1 MYQNRGVFNKMVSKG
16 TKILIGSV
24 ATGGI
29 VLSVTLALFYYL
41 HNENIKEIEKSSE
54 SISSSLVASKES
66 SSSSSSSSEVVEK
79 YLQQARDSVGGR
91 ERVTDEAKLERD
103 LKDIK
108 VGFQR
113 AMKGDVSPNTAKNFY
128 FRPTSFNDFFYLTYM
143 PEAYIDDFI
152 EIYGEGA
159 DERQIFRLYW
169 HDNYYYFVGSIVDG
183 QMKIEGKFGN
193 FPEYY
198 SGTLNPKED
207 N

>member
-1 MYQNRGVFNKMVSKG
+1 MVSKG
-16 TKILIGSV
+16 TKILVGSV
-24 ATGGI
+24 ITGAV
-29 VLSVTLALFYYL
+29 VLSGTLALFYYL
-41 HNENIKEIEKSSE
+41 HTENIKEAEKSSE
-54 SISSSLVASKES
+54 SSSSSSLVVKSES
-66 SSSSSSSSEVVEK
+66 SSSSSSSSEVIDK
-79 YLQQARDSVGGR
+79 YLQQARESVGNR
-91 ERVTDEAKLERD
+91 ERITDEAKLERD

-128 FRPTSFNDFFYLTYM
+128 FKPTSFSDFFYLTYM
-143 PEAYIDDFI
+143 PEAYVDDFI

-159 DERQIFRLYW
+159 DERQIFRLFW

-183 QMKIEGKFGN
+183 QMKIEGKYGN